1 MTRTLTEDSRQT
13 PVCADVDVAVC
24 GGGPAGVGAALAAA
38 RTGASVILLENQL
51 CLGGQATSGM
61 MNRLGPYHDQQT
73 IILRGIAWELVETLV
88 RWGAAHLPVP
98 CPHDDPD
105 RYWVPFDPEAMKV
118 LLDEMVE
125 QAGVDVLLQTAVTD
139 VVMQDNEVRGV
150 IVENKSGRQAV
161 LARCVVDAT
170 GDADVAARAGAPC
183 GKGREADGLM
193 QPMGL
198 LSKIHNLDCGR
209 SRAYAAAHYAELAD
223 EARELRSANG
233 VAPERTHPGT
243 DSLLREDETYF
254 NASHVH
260 GLDGTDAR
268 HITETA
274 IRARREIWR
283 NLHFMKER
291 VPGWERAYLAATASL
306 LGVRETRCIEGEY
319 TLTLDDVLE
328 GRDFDDGICRY
339 ACWID
344 THGVVPGEKP
354 EDEGRPLEPGVS
366 YAIPFR
372 SLVPK
377 QVENLLVAGRCFS
390 GTHEARASARM
401 IPACMAMGQAA
412 GTAAAV
418 SVREGLPP
426 RELPVGVLRD
436 HLLRQGV
443 HL

>member
-1 MTRTLTEDSRQT
+1 MTRMLTEDSRQI

-38 RTGASVILLENQL
+38 RAGASVILLESQL

-61 MNRLGPYHDQQT
+61 MNRLGPYHDQEK
-73 IILRGIAWELVETLV
+73 IILRGIPWEVVETLV
-88 RWGAAHLPVP
+88 GWGAAHLPVP

-118 LLDEMVE
+118 LLDDMVE
-125 QAGVDVLLQTAVTD
+125 QADVDVLLQTLVTD
-139 VVMQDNEVRGV
+139 VVMQGNELQGIV
-150 IVENKSGRQAV
+150 VENKSGRQAV
-161 LARCVVDAT
+161 LARCIVDGT

-183 GKGREADGLM
+183 GKGRESDGLM
-193 QPMGL
+193 QPIGL
-198 LSKIHNLDCGR
+198 LSKIHNLDFAR
-209 SRAYAAAHYAELAD
+209 SRAYAAAHYAELTD
-223 EARELRSANG
+223 EARRLRSADG
-233 VAPERTHPGT
+233 IAPERVHPGT
-243 DSLLREDETYF
+243 DNLLREDETYF
-254 NASHVH
+254 NASHAH
-260 GLDGTDAR
+260 GMDGTNAR
-268 HITETA
+268 DITQAA
-274 IRARREIWR
+274 IAARREIWR

-291 VPGWERAYLAATASL
+291 VPGWERAGLAATASL
-306 LGVRETRCIEGEY
+306 LGVRETRCIRGEY
-319 TLTLDDVLE
+319 ILTLDDVLE

-344 THGVVPGEKP
+344 THGVVPGERP
-354 EDEGRPLEPGVS
+354 EHEGRPLEPGVS

-412 GTAAAV
+412 GAAAAL
-418 SVREGLPP
+418 SVRKALPP
-426 RELPVGVLRD
+426 RELPVGLLRD
-436 HLLRQGV
+436 HLLSQGV
-443 HL
+443 VL